1 MYIHIANL
9 QNVYWT
15 IKETVT
21 ELLQTQIPL
30 SCADAI
36 RFIKLVNTLLNHL
49 YTESYLQCIHNSRYY
64 MRSKPIWLHDIQ
76 DQTILHCKYT

>member
-1 MYIHIANL
+1 MTCIYIYLYIHIANL

-30 SCADAI
+30 SCAADAI

-49 YTESYLQCIHNSRYY
+49 Y
-64 MRSKPIWLHDIQ
+64 
-76 DQTILHCKYT
+76 